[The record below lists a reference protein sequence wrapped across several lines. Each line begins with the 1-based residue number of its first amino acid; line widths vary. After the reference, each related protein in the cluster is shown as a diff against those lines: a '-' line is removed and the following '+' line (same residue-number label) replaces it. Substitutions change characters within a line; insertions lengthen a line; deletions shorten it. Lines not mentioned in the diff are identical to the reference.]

1 MPGADRTGASAQEP
15 PPVPPDQTAPAEE
28 PPVALPD
35 GALPAEEPP
44 SVPQAIDFPKWIDPS
59 RDLIL
64 TPNKLKGLSNAIR
77 LRLLELLQ
85 HEGPATATM
94 LAARIGRSSGVTSYH
109 LRVLAEHGFVVEDT
123 ERGNG
128 RDRFW
133 RARHRSTGF
142 TVRMP
147 DDPATAENID
157 ATERYLRIVAEE
169 VYRRILA
176 GIDLVAAVPDQVTT
190 MPWQLNDWPL
200 RLTIEEARE
209 LGRQISELAQQY
221 RREAGDPDPRP
232 GTVRAYFQ
240 LQLLPDEPPLEEPEA
255 AP

>member
-1 MPGADRTGASAQEP
+1 
-15 PPVPPDQTAPAEE
+15 VPPCSGRAE
-28 PPVALPD
+28 
-35 GALPAEEPP
+35 
-44 SVPQAIDFPKWIDPS
+44 IIPKFFC
-59 RDLIL
+59 
-64 TPNKLKGLSNAIR
+64 KLKGLSNAIR

-147 DDPATAENID
+147 ADPGTAENID
-157 ATERYLRIVAEE
+157 ATEQYLRIVAEE
-169 VYRRILA
+169 ACRRILV
-176 GIDLVAAVPDQVTT
+176 GIDLATSAQDEMVTA
-190 MPWQLNDWPL
+190 PWQLNDWPL
-200 RLTIEEARE
+200 RLTVEEARE
-209 LGRQISELAQQY
+209 LGRQISELAHRY

-240 LQLLPDEPPLEEPEA
+240 VQLLPDEPPLDEPEA
-255 AP
+255 SE